1 MSPPYKRRQ
10 CILVSFPAALTK
22 HRAGQLQK
30 RKGSFSSWFQRF
42 HSIDIGYAEP
52 GPVRDKMLWPSMH
65 VNSDRTAHGRDKAKR
80 QTNGEGLQQ
89 GKNLAQQLPS
99 VTCLLQ

>member
-22 HRAGQLQK
+22 HLVGRQK
-30 RKGSFSSWFQRF
+30 SKGSFSSWFQRF
-42 HSIDIGYAEP
+42 HFTAIGYAEP
-52 GPVRDKMLWPSMH
+52 GPVRGKMLWPSMH
-65 VNSDRTAHGRDKAKR
+65 VNSNRTAHGRDKAKR
-80 QTNGEGLQQ
+80 QTNSEGLQQ